1 MILFIYFCLI
11 GSGEFDLLLL
21 IILEILKKFHKFS
34 ENTDPFTNKSRSNS
48 TKIYQR
54 KIKQNDN
61 LRKFWIIKKDQPFYS
76 FSIDICRQNDDY
88 RLFLVCL
95 SYDSLVHHLT

>member
-11 GSGEFDLLLL
+11 GSSEFDLVLL
-21 IILEILKKFHKFS
+21 IILEILKNFHKFS

-48 TKIYQR
+48 TKIYQK
-54 KIKQNDN
+54 KIKQNNN
-61 LRKFWIIKKDQPFYS
+61 LRKIWIIRKDQPFYS
-76 FSIDICRQNDDY
+76 SSLDIYRQNDDY